1 MEAKRPMNFF
11 TWIREGVRQAV
22 LMGVTDA
29 VDGIG
34 TPPSGDDM
42 SQKLMELIRS
52 GGPRLEGSESAMA
65 VATLPSAPA
74 RRRKLGRTLSE
85 IQAGVD
91 KDPE

>member
-1 MEAKRPMNFF
+1 MNFF

-34 TPPSGDDM
+34 TPPNGDDM
-42 SQKLMELIRS
+42 SQKLMELVRS
-52 GGPRLEGSESAMA
+52 GGPSLEGPDAA
-65 VATLPSAPA
+65 TAIATLPNSPP

-85 IQAGVD
+85 IQASVD

>member
-1 MEAKRPMNFF
+1 MNFF

-34 TPPSGDDM
+34 TPPNGDDM
-42 SQKLMELIRS
+42 GQKLMETIRS
-52 GGPRLEGSESAMA
+52 GGPKLDGPDSATA
-65 VATLPSAPA
+65 IATLPGSAS
-74 RRRKLGRTLSE
+74 RRRKLGRTLTE
-85 IQAGVD
+85 IQASVD

>member
-1 MEAKRPMNFF
+1 MNFF

-34 TPPSGDDM
+34 TPPNGDDM
-42 SQKLMELIRS
+42 GQKLMDAIRN
-52 GGPRLEGSESAMA
+52 GGPKLEGPDSATA
-65 VATLPSAPA
+65 IATLPGATP

-85 IQAGVD
+85 IQASVD

>member
-1 MEAKRPMNFF
+1 MNFF

-34 TPPSGDDM
+34 TPPNGDDM
-42 SQKLMELIRS
+42 SQKLMELIHS
-52 GGPRLEGSESAMA
+52 GPRLEGSESATA